1 MRKVWVL
8 LIGITLLSLTAG
20 LIGCNSDGDDL
31 GSVTQLSLSTQQQG
45 IWVNGQGTVTV
56 EPDIATLRLGIESEA
71 STVSEA
77 QSQAAVA
84 MNNVMDSLDDNG
96 IADRDI
102 QTQYFSIH
110 RETQWD
116 WDKEE
121 EVFVG
126 YRVSNMVIV
135 KIRNIEKISIIIDNA
150 AQAGGDFIRI
160 DSINFS
166 VDDPTEYYEEARE
179 AAIAD
184 AKAKAEQL
192 AKLAGVTLGKPTYI
206 SENMLSTPPIPM
218 SGRAFADGAPEAAFI
233 TPITPGELEINL
245 NLQVAYAI
253 KS

>member
-1 MRKVWVL
+1 
-8 LIGITLLSLTAG
+8 
-20 LIGCNSDGDDL
+20 
-31 GSVTQLSLSTQQQG
+31 
-45 IWVNGQGTVTV
+45 
-56 EPDIATLRLGIESEA
+56 
-71 STVSEA
+71 
-77 QSQAAVA
+77 
-84 MNNVMDSLDDNG
+84 
-96 IADRDI
+96 
-102 QTQYFSIH
+102 
-110 RETQWD
+110 
-116 WDKEE
+116 
-121 EVFVG
+121 
-126 YRVSNMVIV
+126 MVIV